1 MRYYNVKSTKNN
13 MVYNN
18 NTNLKAK
25 TKNCNVYKCKIL
37 FPETGI
43 QIFFGKTQK
52 IFMVE
57 IFLAVSF
64 SITLYDL

>member
-18 NTNLKAK
+18 NTNLKAQ

-43 QIFFGKTQK
+43 KIFFGKTQK
-52 IFMVE
+52 IFTVE
-57 IFLAVSF
+57 KFLAVKLF
-64 SITLYDL
+64 CNLI